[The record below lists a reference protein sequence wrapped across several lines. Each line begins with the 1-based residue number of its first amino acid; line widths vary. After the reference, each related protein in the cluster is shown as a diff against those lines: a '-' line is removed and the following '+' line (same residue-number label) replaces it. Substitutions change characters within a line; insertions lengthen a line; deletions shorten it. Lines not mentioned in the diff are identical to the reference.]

1 MSKDSFVQAI
11 CSKKKIRVTFYSK
24 EDGEVIV
31 RRCAP
36 MDYGPSKRA
45 KDKSDRFHMWD
56 YESDREQHT
65 LSLKPEQIRNIEI
78 LDETFEPSEF
88 VTWQTDWIIPRD
100 WGEYS

>member
-11 CSKKKIRVTFYSK
+11 CSKKKIKVTFYSK
-24 EDGEVIV
+24 EDKEIIV
-31 RRCAP
+31 RICAP

-56 YESDREQHT
+56 YESEHT
-65 LSLKPEQIRNIEI
+65 LGLKPEQIRNIEM

-88 VTWQTDWIIPRD
+88 VAWQTDWIIPRD
-100 WGEYS
+100 WGQYS